1 MPHSTA
7 SEPVLSGGLVEEDSI
22 ILDAPGQVP
31 DYTKEEGKIDM
42 YDSVSPSEDSAGEAP
57 RMDVK
62 LEDIFNDVDDDE
74 DDEFSG
80 SRVSNTNSEGSPQE
94 APL

>member
-7 SEPVLSGGLVEEDSI
+7 SEPVLSGGLVEEDI
-22 ILDAPGQVP
+22 INLDAPGQVP
-31 DYTKEEGKIDM
+31 DHTKEEGKIDM
-42 YDSVSPSEDSAGEAP
+42 CNSVSPSEDSTGEAP

-62 LEDIFNDVDDDE
+62 LEDLFNDVNDDE

-80 SRVSNTNSEGSPQE
+80 SGVSNTNNESSPQE